1 MRLLRTIKFL
11 LKPLLKNALRK
22 PPRLSISNCP
32 RPAPMNYCN
41 FFVAKTLFQTL
52 YCELN
57 FQLRHP
63 VFGRDKHLEEFL
75 VHKNAPIRAKIKKGF
90 LTGVKESLEMR
101 KTSTIRDPDD
111 FFQKEKEWAMAYG
124 TQIKEVCDRFNGL
137 SSAKMRLSNQVILKE
152 Q

>member
-1 MRLLRTIKFL
+1 MGFYFD
-11 LKPLLKNALRK
+11 RK
-22 PPRLSISNCP
+22 S
-32 RPAPMNYCN
+32 
-41 FFVAKTLFQTL
+41 T

-137 SSAKMRLSNQVILKE
+137 SSAKMRLSNQVILRIVNTRVILIIKKSRITISY
-152 Q
+152 QNFSIL